1 MKKLLLNNWPLK
13 LVSLLAAI
21 GIWLMIM
28 FITDPATSKTFNVP
42 ITLLNEN
49 IITERGKSVN
59 VLDDQHVTVRVQ
71 KNRSIVN
78 ALKTSDFKATA
89 DFSKMYEDTQVPVTV
104 TCSSSKVS
112 KSDYTQDKFSLEIEL
127 EPLSTITVPIVYELT
142 GEPAEGFAIGS
153 VVTEPAKVTVTA
165 PASYVSIIREAVVT
179 VDVDDVSEDFTTKA
193 ALRIYDG
200 NGVLLD
206 PTESK
211 DTVIDCD
218 GEITCNVKVFLIK
231 KVPVIVQPTYTDRV
245 AEGYT
250 FVGSTVVPE
259 TVTISGTRAVM
270 AQVSSIIIDDVSA
283 AGLTDSRTIEVD
295 MTRFLPDNVDIVD
308 DNKKAHVTL
317 LAERFVEKSFT
328 ISSDK
333 IKVIN
338 VPEGL
343 EYRINTSAVNLT
355 LRGLEADLASLG
367 EEDIELTLDLEGFR
381 AGTSSITLKVKLPS
395 DVYQQKGN
403 VAVNVRLTQVQ
414 TTAEPEGGVGED

>member
-28 FITDPATSKTFNVP
+28 YITDPTTTKTYNVP
-42 ITLLNEN
+42 ITLVNEN
-49 IITERGKSVN
+49 IVRERGRSVN
-59 VLDDQHVTVRVQ
+59 VLEDQSVTVRVQ

-78 ALKTSDFKATA
+78 ALKTSDFKAVA

-104 TCSSSKVS
+104 TCTSSKVS
-112 KSDYTQDKFSLEIEL
+112 KSDYSQDKYSLAIEL
-127 EPLSTITVPIVYELT
+127 EPLSTITVPITYKLS
-142 GEPAEGFAIGS
+142 GEPAEGFAIGD
-153 VVTEPAKVTVTA
+153 VGMEPSKVTITA
-165 PASYVSIIREAVVT
+165 PSSYVSIIREAVVM
-179 VDVDDVSEDFTTKA
+179 VDVDNVSEDFTVET
-193 ALRIYDG
+193 ALHIYDG

-206 PTESK
+206 PMESK
-211 DTVIDCD
+211 DTIIDAK
-218 GEITCNVKVFLIK
+218 GLITCDVKVFLIK
-231 KVPVIVQPTYTDRV
+231 KVPVIVQPTNTNRV
-245 AEGYT
+245 ADGYT

-270 AQVSSIIIDDVSA
+270 AKVSSVIINDVSA

-295 MTRFLPDNVDIVD
+295 MTRFLPDDVDIVD

-317 LAERFVEKSFT
+317 LAEPFVEKSFNIT
-328 ISSDK
+328 SDK
-333 IKVIN
+333 IHVIN
-338 VPEGL
+338 LPEGL
-343 EYRINTSAVNLT
+343 EYKINTSAVNLT
-355 LRGLEADLASLG
+355 LRGLEADLASLD

-414 TTAEPEGGVGED
+414 STAEAEGGNGED